1 MDIKRWGNHHCW
13 NDGYVAAPCVQILG
27 NGAGA
32 EAIATGIN
40 SSGGVA
46 AINVVNGGSGY
57 LPLNFGGTE
66 NQAVTVLITTGYVTN
81 IFYR

>member
-1 MDIKRWGNHHCW
+1 VVFSNGILREAVDPKGRALIE
-13 NDGYVAAPCVQILG
+13 AAWML
-27 NGAGA
+27 
-32 EAIATGIN
+32 
-40 SSGGVA
+40 SSACYSIIA

-66 NQAVTVLITTGYVTN
+66 AQAVTVLITTGYVTN